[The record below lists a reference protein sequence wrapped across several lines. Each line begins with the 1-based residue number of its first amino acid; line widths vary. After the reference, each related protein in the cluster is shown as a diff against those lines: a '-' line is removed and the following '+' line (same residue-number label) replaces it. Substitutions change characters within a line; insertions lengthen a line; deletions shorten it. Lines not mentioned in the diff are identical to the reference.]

1 MKPLAPH
8 KDRYPRIKRDLAVL
22 KWMVG
27 VNLVG
32 VAFLAIKA
40 FT

>member
-1 MKPLAPH
+1 MEGLATH
-8 KDRYPRIKRDLAVL
+8 RDRFARIKRDLAML

-32 VAFLAIKA
+32 VAVLMLWA
-40 FT
+40 FA